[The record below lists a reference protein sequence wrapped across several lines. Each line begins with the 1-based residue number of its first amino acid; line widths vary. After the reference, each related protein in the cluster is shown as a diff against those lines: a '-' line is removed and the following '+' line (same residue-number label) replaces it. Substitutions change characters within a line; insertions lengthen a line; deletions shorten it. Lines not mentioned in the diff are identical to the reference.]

1 MDISSPKMTDS
12 APLADLA
19 PAWPAG
25 EIVPGVWQSGSP
37 QPGEHWDAVIDLD
50 GSAPP
55 LDGIAFY
62 VHWLIE
68 DGPAPERAILVAL
81 ADLVNDLRRA
91 RKRVL
96 IHCAGG
102 INRSGLLSAAALM
115 RDGMSAT
122 EAIET
127 VRSRRPG
134 ALINPEFVRLLIEGF

>member
-1 MDISSPKMTDS
+1 MTDAVPS
-12 APLADLA
+12 LPDPA

-25 EIVPGVWQSGSP
+25 EIVPGIWQSGSP
-37 QPGEHWDAVIDLD
+37 QPGAHWDAVIDLD

-55 LDGIAFY
+55 LEGIAMY
-62 VHWLIE
+62 EHWLIE
-68 DGPAPERAILVAL
+68 DGPAPERAVLVAL

-115 RDGMSAT
+115 RDGMSASK
-122 EAIET
+122 AIET
-127 VRSRRPG
+127 VRLRRPG
-134 ALINPEFVRLLIEGF
+134 ALNNREFVRLLIEDF